1 MVAMLLARKQCILL
15 MMWTPHIWQK
25 SRRRSMP
32 LLRGLVNIMCRH
44 DCFTFDIFETMM
56 DIDSTHTHTHFQAI
70 KLCWMCSAHGH
81 EVMECT
87 ACLTET
93 LNECTAKASCF
104 CRHFGRWTPGPA
116 WRLCIATALSKWF
129 WLQTYPPWD
138 LHSWYQC
145 SLGHVELDSY
155 AESTNCQDFSV
166 SDDSSLWL
174 TIWQWQLTVAV
185 SEI

>member
-1 MVAMLLARKQCILL
+1 MIALLLIFLRQW
-15 MMWTPHIWQK
+15 WTLIP
-25 SRRRSMP
+25 
-32 LLRGLVNIMCRH
+32 
-44 DCFTFDIFETMM
+44 
-56 DIDSTHTHTHFQAI
+56 HTHTSNQKTAI

-185 SEI
+185 SET